1 MSEPTRRAGDRFLT
15 DEVRSRIARLDVTAQ
30 GLVEGPITGR
40 HRGPVG
46 GFSVEFAQH
55 REYVWGDELKHLD
68 WKVYAR
74 SDRFYI
80 KQYEEETNLQA
91 MVLLDASESM
101 VYEGERAT
109 SSKYEYGATL
119 TAGLSFMFLRQQDG
133 LGLQLFAE
141 EGLGYAA
148 PSAHPAQLRR
158 LARMMADV
166 EVQGESGSPPVLGEL
181 AEKMVR
187 RGLVFVISDLFF
199 PTEAFLE
206 GVRHLRHR
214 RHEVIVLHLLDPDE
228 LDFPFDDAT
237 RFEGLEI
244 DRHLLADPRALRDA
258 YLEQVRSFQREIE
271 QGCQNAR
278 CDYVLVDT
286 SVSPGVTLA
295 RYLTYRQRRRRVRG

>member
-1 MSEPTRRAGDRFLT
+1 MLKRTGDLLS
-15 DEVRSRIARLDVTAQ
+15 DEVRARIARMDITAQ
-30 GLVEGPITGR
+30 SLVEGPITGL
-40 HRGPVG
+40 HRSPFQ

-55 REYVWGDELKHLD
+55 REYTWGDELKHLD

-74 SDRFYI
+74 TDRFYV

-101 VYEGERAT
+101 VYRGERAVA
-109 SSKYEYGATL
+109 SKYEYGATL
-119 TAGLSFMFLRQQDG
+119 TAALSFLFLRQQDG
-133 LGLQLFAE
+133 LGLVLFD
-141 EGLGYAA
+141 EGELGYAS

-158 LARMMADV
+158 LAKMMSEV
-166 EVQGESGSPPVLGEL
+166 EVRGESGSPPVFGQL
-181 AEKMVR
+181 AEKMGR
-187 RGLVFVISDLFF
+187 RGLVFIVSDLFF

-228 LDFPFDDAT
+228 LEFPFDDAT
-237 RFEGLEI
+237 RFEGLENQP
-244 DRHLLADPRALRDA
+244 HLLADPRALRDA
-258 YLEQVRSFQREIE
+258 YLEQIRTFQREIE

-286 SVSPGVTLA
+286 SLPPGITLA
-295 RYLTYRQRRRRVRG
+295 RYLTYRQQRRRVARG